1 MANQKNMSL
10 AEFIR
15 SAVDAISNGSK
26 VSTAEEIATLYNLA
40 EQIRRV
46 GVNLNSLL
54 AKLNSGQD
62 VGNLPSKVE
71 GTIDILQPLLNDTR
85 KLIRRSMGS
94 E

>member
-1 MANQKNMSL
+1 MAAQQNMSL

-15 SAVDAISNGSK
+15 SAVDAFAHGAK

-62 VGNLPSKVE
+62 VDNLPSKVE